1 MTLLRYS
8 LMRTMLLFGCL
19 LVLYLLGARG
29 VLLVALTM
37 FSSIALSYFL
47 LKSMREQL
55 ARQVADRVGRRLPDP
70 DGQPDSGVEPGR
82 GNQPGRGSVFDQD
95 ADVED
100 REDDA
105 RRDP

>member
-8 LMRTMLLFGCL
+8 LLRTMLLFGCL

-29 VLLVALTM
+29 VLLIALTM

-47 LKSMREQL
+47 LKGPREQL
-55 ARQVADRVGRRLPDP
+55 ARQVADRVGRRLPERGD
-70 DGQPDSGVEPGR
+70 QLGR
-82 GNQPGRGSVFDQD
+82 GNAFDED
-95 ADVED
+95 ANVED

>member
-8 LMRTMLLFGCL
+8 LLRTMLLFGCL

-29 VLLVALTM
+29 VLLIALTM

-47 LKSMREQL
+47 LKGPREQL
-55 ARQVADRVGRRLPDP
+55 ARQVADRVGRRLPERGD
-70 DGQPDSGVEPGR
+70 QSGR
-82 GNQPGRGSVFDQD
+82 GNAFDED
-95 ADVED
+95 ANVED

>member
-8 LMRTMLLFGCL
+8 LLRTMLLFGCL

-29 VLLVALTM
+29 VLLIALTM

-47 LKSMREQL
+47 LKGPREQL
-55 ARQVADRVGRRLPDP
+55 ARQVADRVGRRLPDSERG
-70 DGQPDSGVEPGR
+70 DQSRR
-82 GNQPGRGSVFDQD
+82 GNAFDQD

>member
-8 LMRTMLLFGCL
+8 LLRTMLLFGCL

-29 VLLVALTM
+29 VLLIALTM

-47 LKSMREQL
+47 LKGPREQL
-55 ARQVADRVGRRLPDP
+55 ARQVADRVGRRLPERGD
-70 DGQPDSGVEPGR
+70 QPGR
-82 GNQPGRGSVFDQD
+82 GNAFDED
-95 ADVED
+95 ANVED

>member
-29 VLLVALTM
+29 VLLIALTM

-47 LKSMREQL
+47 LKGPREQL
-55 ARQVADRVGRRLPDP
+55 ARQVADRIGRRLPA
-70 DGQPDSGVEPGR
+70 PGD
-82 GNQPGRGSVFDQD
+82 QPGRANAFDED